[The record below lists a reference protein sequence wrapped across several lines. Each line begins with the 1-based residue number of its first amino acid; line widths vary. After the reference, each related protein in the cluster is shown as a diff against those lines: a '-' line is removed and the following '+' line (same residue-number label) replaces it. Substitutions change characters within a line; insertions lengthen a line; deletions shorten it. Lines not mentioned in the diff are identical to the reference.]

1 MQSVEVVADDQ
12 EVVEVCLRRRVGPAV
27 RVYVIP
33 TAGGIEVNVE
43 VVRDSHCNLDVAY
56 HLTTW
61 ADIESA
67 IEADK
72 M

>member
-1 MQSVEVVADDQ
+1 MQSVEVVAEDQ
-12 EVVEVCLRRRVGPAV
+12 EVVEVYLRRRVGPAV

-33 TAGGIEVNVE
+33 TAHGIEVEVE
-43 VVRDSHCNLDVAY
+43 VVRDQHCNLDVAH

-61 ADIESA
+61 ADIESV